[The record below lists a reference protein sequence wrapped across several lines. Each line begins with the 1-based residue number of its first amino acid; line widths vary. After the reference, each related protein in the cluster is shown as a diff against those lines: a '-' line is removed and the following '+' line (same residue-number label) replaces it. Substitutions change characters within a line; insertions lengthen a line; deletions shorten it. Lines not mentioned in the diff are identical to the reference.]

1 MAYSGSS
8 KSKTT
13 IIFSRFFTLPPPL
26 AYPFPRFLPPLYLLA
41 PALSPSSPTMH
52 PLLLLALFPLAQAK
66 DWDSRPYKNF
76 FEYPLPIPPVKTPV
90 K

>member
-1 MAYSGSS
+1 
-8 KSKTT
+8 
-13 IIFSRFFTLPPPL
+13 
-26 AYPFPRFLPPLYLLA
+26 
-41 PALSPSSPTMH
+41 MH

-76 FEYPLPIPPVKTPV
+76 FEYPLPIPLVKTPV